1 MRYPVIAVRS
11 GVSADHVA
19 RELTRRRIG
28 AVPVVDPLLHVL
40 GVVAESDLLTD
51 RGSLWATARDVM
63 SSPAVTVSTGTT
75 VDRARALLRAR
86 GIGRLP
92 VVDREGRL
100 VGIVSR
106 RDLLGS
112 GPPDDRRI
120 RQAVIERAL
129 DMGSEVYSVSDPRTR
144 RRAQRGTRPGTP
156 AAADP
161 GRDRS
166 GRALR
171 LRHRRHRRA
180 RRRRVRGPAVTGP
193 DTPSSSVTRHLLHHA
208 PCPVVI
214 VPPSREGP

>member
-129 DMGSEVYSVSDPRTR
+129 DMGSEVYSVSVTDGEVRIRGHAAGRSAAPVLEHLLR
-144 RRAQRGTRPGTP
+144 RIPGVTGLDAHFDYDIDDTAVLD
-156 AAADP
+156 AA
-161 GRDRS
+161 GS
-166 GRALR
+166 E
-171 LRHRRHRRA
+171 A
-180 RRRRVRGPAVTGP
+180 RR
-193 DTPSSSVTRHLLHHA
+193 
-208 PCPVVI
+208 
-214 VPPSREGP
+214 